1 VLLNLRFVP
10 MGIAIAPWLRH
21 GAWLR
26 AARGQ
31 ALIDASWALSGRGDG
46 RFDVDFLLGA
56 TAIQYPAWVLGTAVG
71 ALAGAAIGDPN
82 ALGLDSIFPA
92 FFLGLLVAELRKPS
106 APRVALLG
114 RHCGRPDSGGAG
126 GGPDHRRR
134 PGRDPGTPAVSAVVW
149 VTVAGLAIATAG
161 GHAKAITIDARVL
174 GLAVAAS
181 ALALRAPLYVV
192 VIAAAAATAIL
203 RAIVS

>member
-1 VLLNLRFVP
+1 
-10 MGIAIAPWLRH
+10 M
-21 GAWLR
+21 
-26 AARGQ
+26 
-31 ALIDASWALSGRGDG
+31 
-46 RFDVDFLLGA
+46 
-56 TAIQYPAWVLGTAVG
+56 
-71 ALAGAAIGDPN
+71 
-82 ALGLDSIFPA
+82 
-92 FFLGLLVAELRKPS
+92 
-106 APRVALLG
+106 
-114 RHCGRPDSGGAG
+114 
-126 GGPDHRRR
+126 
-134 PGRDPGTPAVSAVVW
+134 SAVVW

>member
-114 RHCGRPDSGGAG
+114 
-126 GGPDHRRR
+126 
-134 PGRDPGTPAVSAVVW
+134 AVIAVVL
-149 VTVAGLAIATAG
+149 TPVAPAG
-161 GHAKAITIDARVL
+161 VPI
-174 GLAVAAS
+174 
-181 ALALRAPLYVV
+181 
-192 VIAAAAATAIL
+192 IAAALAAIL
-203 RAIVS
+203 GLRR